1 MTKGRTILVGGV
13 VMDHEVEAEGGPSRA
28 ARAGSQKNGPG
39 KLVQAGAAK
48 SGRRYFCRLCQS
60 PVKVPLPRP
69 FGERPPACVSDPHRR
84 DLDRLA
90 GGIDAIGDCGGQ
102 PGAHHID
109 HQRDREAVRRQESI
123 GASAT

>member
-1 MTKGRTILVGGV
+1 MAAFTRRRTEGAGGFFGIERMTKGRTILVGGV

-69 FGERPPACVSDPHRR
+69 FGERPPSRTR
-84 DLDRLA
+84 
-90 GGIDAIGDCGGQ
+90 
-102 PGAHHID
+102 
-109 HQRDREAVRRQESI
+109 
-123 GASAT
+123 